1 MAGARGRPQPPTRPV
16 RERGILPVAASR
28 RRQPDRE
35 RDRADRDGQRRRYR
49 VRSVLLVAHTTRR
62 QIVSLASRTTDQLCS
77 AGIQVR
83 MLATEAAAC
92 VDAPIEVVEAPEA
105 AVGCELVI
113 ALGGDGTFLR
123 AAELARPAG
132 VPMLGVNL
140 GHVGFLAEAEPQALD
155 DTVQAIVDQSYGVEE
170 RVTVDAQVILDGVIT
185 AQAWA
190 LNEASLERT
199 NRERMLEIAVAV
211 DERPLLRFGCDGL
224 LCATPTGSTAYAFS
238 AGGPIVWPNV
248 DALLIVPNA
257 AHALFARPIIVA
269 PGSVVD
275 IDLVS
280 VGHEAVLSCD
290 GRRSFAVPAGGRV
303 RIRRGA
309 LPVKVVRLADVTF
322 ADRLV
327 SKFKLPV
334 RSLREA
340 SPPPVDDGGG

>member
-1 MAGARGRPQPPTRPV
+1 M
-16 RERGILPVAASR
+16 
-28 RRQPDRE
+28 
-35 RDRADRDGQRRRYR
+35 
-49 VRSVLLVAHTTRR
+49 RSVLIVAHTSRR
-62 QIVSLASRTTDQLCS
+62 QIISLANRTTHQLCA
-77 AGIQVR
+77 AGIAVR

-92 VDAPIEVVEAPEA
+92 VDAPVEIVEAPHA
-105 AVGCELVI
+105 ASGCELVI

-155 DTVQAIVDQSYGVEE
+155 TTVEAIVNRTYGVEE

-185 AQAWA
+185 SSAWA

-248 DALLIVPNA
+248 DALVIVPNA

-269 PGSVVD
+269 PGSTVD

-280 VGHEAVLSCD
+280 RGHEGVLSCD
-290 GRRSFAVPAGGRV
+290 GRRSLAVPAGARV
-303 RIRRGA
+303 RIRRGE
-309 LPVKVVRLADVTF
+309 LPVRVVRLGSVTF

-327 SKFKLPV
+327 SKFQLPV

-340 SPPPVDDGGG
+340 SPPPEDDPDE